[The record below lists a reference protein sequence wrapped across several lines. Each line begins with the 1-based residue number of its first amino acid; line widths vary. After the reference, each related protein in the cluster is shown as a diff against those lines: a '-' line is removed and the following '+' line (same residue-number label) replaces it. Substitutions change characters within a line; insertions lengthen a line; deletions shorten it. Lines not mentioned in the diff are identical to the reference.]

1 MGVMTAR
8 ASFRVFGRK
17 LTISIAAFLSLAPGA
32 GAQKVVTVAGGYV
45 GDGKPATS
53 AALEFPQFAAFDLQ
67 GNLLIT
73 EACRIRKVDKQGLI
87 STIAGT
93 GVCGFSGDGGSA
105 TRAKLASP
113 TGIAV
118 DSAGDIFFADY
129 GNQRVRKIDPAGT
142 ITTIAGNGKGKYCG
156 DGGQAVNACLNLPQ
170 QLTIG
175 NNGKSDVLYIADLLN
190 QRIRQVVLRTGII
203 TTVAGNGTAGY
214 TGDGGPAKKASLSYP
229 YGVAVYDKTRT
240 LWISDTDNTA
250 IRQVDLK
257 TGIITTFIN
266 GSFCYPVTFCQP
278 QGLTTDASGNLLV
291 VGPGDGQVLSISV
304 PGQVVTLEAG
314 GFGNGFN
321 GDGIPA
327 DMALLDD
334 PTDVVLDSTG
344 YVLIVD
350 AENDRI
356 RKGSGSQKI
365 TTVAGGY
372 IGDGK
377 PATSAAFN
385 FPANLAFDPGGNLY
399 VTDTYDNRIRKITP
413 SGTISTFAGNGIIG
427 YSGDGGPARKASLAF
442 PDGVATD
449 SKGNVFISDSSNS
462 AIRKVDKSGT
472 ITTLGTLPSYG
483 IPQSEA
489 TDSAGN
495 LYVADSTNCVIWKF
509 APDGTRSIVAGVQT
523 YCGFNADEIPAT
535 QAFLDIPLGVALD
548 AAGNLYIGDA
558 VNNRVR
564 MVDTSGIIHRVA
576 GNGEGCGFGGDGG
589 PATSAM
595 ICFPAGVAVDVKGN
609 LYFVDGYNDRIRV
622 VNSAGT
628 IETLAGT
635 GNPFYN
641 GNGLPALKTN
651 MCPYSVAVSP
661 TGGVY
666 LTDACSYRVRKVQ

>member
-1 MGVMTAR
+1 MTVR
-8 ASFRVFGRK
+8 APFSVFRRT
-17 LTISIAAFLSLAPGA
+17 LTISIAAFLSLPPCA

-67 GNLLIT
+67 GNLLMT
-73 EACRIRKVDKQGLI
+73 EACRIRKVDKQKVI
-87 STIAGT
+87 STVAGT
-93 GVCGFSGDGGSA
+93 GICGFSGDGGSA
-105 TRAKLASP
+105 TQAKLASP

-129 GNQRVRKIDPAGT
+129 GNQRVRKIDPAGI

-156 DGGQAVNACLNLPQ
+156 DGKPAVNACLNLPQ

-175 NNGKSDVLYIADLLN
+175 NTRAGEVLYIADFLN
-190 QRIRQVVLRTGII
+190 QRIRQVVLGTGVI

-229 YGVAVYDKTRT
+229 SGIAVYDKTRT
-240 LWISDTDNTA
+240 LWISDTDNSA

-266 GSFCYPVTFCQP
+266 GSFCYVVTFCQP

-291 VGPGDGQVLSISV
+291 GVPSAGQVLSISV

-314 GFGNGFN
+314 GFGSGFN

-327 DMALLDD
+327 DTAFLDD
-334 PTDVVLDSTG
+334 PTDVLLDG
-344 YVLIVD
+344 AGKVLIVD
-350 AENDRI
+350 AENGRI

-365 TTVAGGY
+365 TTIAGGY

-377 PATSAAFN
+377 PATSAVFN
-385 FPANLAFDPGGNLY
+385 LPTNLAFDPAGNLY
-399 VTDTYDNRIRKITP
+399 VADTSDSRIRKITP
-413 SGTISTFAGNGIIG
+413 SGTISTFAGNGITG
-427 YSGDGGPARKASLAF
+427 YSGDGGPAKKASLYF
-442 PDGVATD
+442 PYGVAPD
-449 SKGNVFISDSSNS
+449 SKGNVFIADSSNS

-472 ITTLGTLPSYG
+472 ITTLSTLPSYG
-483 IPQSEA
+483 IPQSMA
-489 TDSAGN
+489 TDPAGN
-495 LYVADSTNCVIWKF
+495 LYVADSTNCVIWRF
-509 APDGTRSIVAGVQT
+509 APDGARSIVAGVET
-523 YCGFNADEIPAT
+523 YCGFNSDGIPAT
-535 QAFLDIPLGVALD
+535 QAFLGYPFGVAVD
-548 AAGNLYIGDA
+548 PADNLYIGDTY
-558 VNNRVR
+558 NNRVR
-564 MVDTSGIIHRVA
+564 MVDTSGIIHTVA
-576 GNGEGCGFGGDGG
+576 GTGGACGFGGDGG
-589 PATSAM
+589 HATSAM
-595 ICFPAGVAVDVKGN
+595 ICFPVGVAVDVKGN
-609 LYFVDGYNDRIRV
+609 FYFVDGNNDRVRIV
-622 VNSAGT
+622 SSTGT

-661 TGGVY
+661 AGDVY
-666 LTDACSYRVRKVQ
+666 LADACSYRVRKLQ